1 MLAVACALLEHA
13 DAAVVQAESY
23 EGAGPGEIPSLPR
36 LIPKILHSTLQHC
49 VEEGQQGG
57 GGAVDCQAQQPAP
70 LLQLFLRARGLLQD
84 FLRLMEHMKIRTV
97 LEDEREIVLE
107 LCVDLVSFHKL
118 LIDSDL
124 KSLLKVF

>member
-49 VEEGQQGG
+49 VEEGQQGS
-57 GGAVDCQAQQPAP
+57 GGAMDCQAGLEKTLFFNQPSGFFFFWFFG
-70 LLQLFLRARGLLQD
+70 FLV
-84 FLRLMEHMKIRTV
+84 FWFFYIYICPE
-97 LEDEREIVLE
+97 ER
-107 LCVDLVSFHKL
+107 
-118 LIDSDL
+118 
-124 KSLLKVF
+124 VFRFFFQFQEYF

>member
-49 VEEGQQGG
+49 VEEGQQGS
-57 GGAVDCQAQQPAP
+57 GAMDCQAG
-70 LLQLFLRARGLLQD
+70 LEKTQLFCKTSPVVFFCFFIYLPR
-84 FLRLMEHMKIRTV
+84 
-97 LEDEREIVLE
+97 RE
-107 LCVDLVSFHKL
+107 SF
-118 LIDSDL
+118 
-124 KSLLKVF
+124 

>member
-1 MLAVACALLEHA
+1 VGFFNVFFFFFFFFFGWGFYC
-13 DAAVVQAESY
+13 Q
-23 EGAGPGEIPSLPR
+23 P
-36 LIPKILHSTLQHC
+36 C
-49 VEEGQQGG
+49 
-57 GGAVDCQAQQPAP
+57 CQAQQPAP

>member
-1 MLAVACALLEHA
+1 MHPYLFCITPGDVEKFLRIKLYFRAEDLNKASMLAVACALLEHA

-57 GGAVDCQAQQPAP
+57 GAMDCQA
-70 LLQLFLRARGLLQD
+70 GLEKTR
-84 FLRLMEHMKIRTV
+84 F
-97 LEDEREIVLE
+97 
-107 LCVDLVSFHKL
+107 
-118 LIDSDL
+118 
-124 KSLLKVF
+124 SL